1 MDGNEIDAEGGIAVA
16 HAMANK
22 NNLKFLN
29 LNCNQFGEPVFVII
43 SRFLILRGTQISDIV
58 DLGCH
63 PSCSEGLIC
72 IPLVYV
78 KQ

>member
-29 LNCNQFGEPVFVII
+29 LNCNQFGEPF
-43 SRFLILRGTQISDIV
+43 FFFCYFCFFFILGGT
-58 DLGCH
+58 
-63 PSCSEGLIC
+63 
-72 IPLVYV
+72 
-78 KQ
+78 